1 MNFFPVALKGLEILL
16 EMTFSIDVGKIK
28 ILERLKSY
36 IETHYTIENTEP
48 TKSNLNLE
56 LDRDEN

>member
-1 MNFFPVALKGLEILL
+1 
-16 EMTFSIDVGKIK
+16 MTFSIDVHVGKIK

-36 IETHYTIENTEP
+36 IETHYTIEKTEP